1 MGSITSKAVT
11 MRLRVLLYWCVCL
24 AICVEI
30 NSLNSKDTSLNP
42 IVPIVASSNL
52 HNPAK
57 DESLT
62 NHALFNP
69 SVSVSSQFNALNS
82 ASNDILNLIDYD
94 DDDDDTNDDDD
105 DDADDD
111 DDDDTYADVDD
122 DDDDD
127 TYADDDADDDDDDD
141 TYADDDD
148 DDDDDDDTYAD
159 DDDDDDDDTD
169 ADADDDNSLISSNET
184 FTGSPRAD
192 KVRDLAQKKKKSVL
206 RAFKSGKKGA
216 LEALKAR
223 YRKKKKKKGK

>member
-1 MGSITSKAVT
+1 MG

-69 SVSVSSQFNALNS
+69 LVSVSSQFNALNS

-94 DDDDDTNDDDD
+94 DDDDDDT
-105 DDADDD
+105 DD
-111 DDDDTYADVDD
+111 DDDDT
-122 DDDDD
+122 
-127 TYADDDADDDDDDD
+127 
-141 TYADDDD
+141 
-148 DDDDDDDTYAD
+148 
-159 DDDDDDDDTD
+159 DDDDDDTD

-184 FTGSPRAD
+184 FTGSPGAD
-192 KVRDLAQKKKKSVL
+192 KVRDLAQKKKNQS
-206 RAFKSGKKGA
+206 
-216 LEALKAR
+216 
-223 YRKKKKKKGK
+223 

>member
-1 MGSITSKAVT
+1 MGSKAVT

-82 ASNDILNLIDYD
+82 ASNDILNLIDHG
-94 DDDDDTNDDDD
+94 DDDDDTNDDD
-105 DDADDD
+105 
-111 DDDDTYADVDD
+111 
-122 DDDDD
+122 
-127 TYADDDADDDDDDD
+127 DDDADDDDDDD

-159 DDDDDDDDTD
+159 DDVDDDDDDDTD

>member
-1 MGSITSKAVT
+1 MG

-105 DDADDD
+105 
-111 DDDDTYADVDD
+111 
-122 DDDDD
+122 
-127 TYADDDADDDDDDD
+127 ADDDDDDD

-159 DDDDDDDDTD
+159 DDVDDDDDTD

-223 YRKKKKKKGK
+223 YRKKKKKKGKKKKGKKKAKAKKRLKLSKR

>member
-1 MGSITSKAVT
+1 MG

-24 AICVEI
+24 AICLEI

-42 IVPIVASSNL
+42 VVSIVASSNL

-69 SVSVSSQFNALNS
+69 LVSVSSQFSALNS
-82 ASNDILNLIDYD
+82 ASNDILNLIVYD
-94 DDDDDTNDDDD
+94 DDDDDTND
-105 DDADDD
+105 
-111 DDDDTYADVDD
+111 
-122 DDDDD
+122 
-127 TYADDDADDDDDDD
+127 DDDDDDD

-148 DDDDDDDTYAD
+148 DDDTY

-184 FTGSPRAD
+184 FTRSPRAD
-192 KVRDLAQKKKKSVL
+192 KARDLAQKKKKS
-206 RAFKSGKKGA
+206 
-216 LEALKAR
+216 
-223 YRKKKKKKGK
+223 

>member
-1 MGSITSKAVT
+1 MGSKAVT

-94 DDDDDTNDDDD
+94 DDDDDT
-105 DDADDD
+105 
-111 DDDDTYADVDD
+111 
-122 DDDDD
+122 
-127 TYADDDADDDDDDD
+127 DDDDDDD

-159 DDDDDDDDTD
+159 DDVDDDDDDDTY
-169 ADADDDNSLISSNET
+169 ADDDDDNSLISSNET

-192 KVRDLAQKKKKSVL
+192 KVRDLAQ
-206 RAFKSGKKGA
+206 
-216 LEALKAR
+216 
-223 YRKKKKKKGK
+223 